1 MGKRKSDDEIRK
13 AIKSGAITKEYKADP
28 KQMITELNTLR
39 STEIASY
46 LQYKQHAY
54 MAVSLMA
61 PGLKTE
67 FEGHANEELQHAD
80 VLAERIQQLGGVP
93 IYELDEIA
101 KKSGRA
107 GVHAKQ
113 GTTLTDMV
121 AQDLLLERNQIES
134 YTKLIRKTGDK
145 DPVTR
150 HILVTILQDTEKHA
164 GELAD
169 FLTRTVG
176 TQK

>member
-1 MGKRKSDDEIRK
+1 MNKRKAKSNVQK
-13 AIKSGAITKEYKADP
+13 AIKAGAITREYKADP
-28 KQMITELNTLR
+28 KEMITELNKLR
-39 STEIASY
+39 STEITSY

-54 MAVSLMA
+54 MAVSLMS
-61 PGLKTE
+61 PGLKAE
-67 FEGHANEELQHAD
+67 FEGHATQELQHAD

-101 KKSGRA
+101 KNASRT
-107 GVHAKQ
+107 GVQAKQ
-113 GTTLTDMV
+113 GTTLKDMV

-150 HILVTILQDTEKHA
+150 HLLVTILQETEKHA

-169 FLTRTVG
+169 FLTRTAE
-176 TQK
+176 TRK